1 LKPWD
6 RRRKSQGEIMRH
18 LINGAKPQHISK
30 DMSMWEPFYTTELH
44 KRVIV
49 FLNKQGRTGLDF
61 RSLGK

>member
-1 LKPWD
+1 
-6 RRRKSQGEIMRH
+6 MRH

-30 DMSMWEPFYTTELH
+30 DMSMREPFYTTELH